1 MAHIAMQIPFVLPAC
16 QMVIVTMGSA
26 QKNTFVLNVLMTRT
40 VLMKVNLTAMP
51 TTPVWN
57 ALLMP
62 SALKESATL
71 NSV

>member
-1 MAHIAMQIPFVLPAC
+1 
-16 QMVIVTMGSA
+16 
-26 QKNTFVLNVLMTRT
+26 
-40 VLMKVNLTAMP
+40 MKVNLTAMP

-57 ALLMP
+57 ASLMP